1 MIIYFDVV
9 IKSFWG
15 LNAIS
20 KIINNNYQ
28 PGDTIKKNYFTDKRE
43 VAKHMACILSN
54 KLGYTATVTT
64 HTTLLGIMYEVKC
77 TGVFGEQITVSLQVD
92 ADEYNIFTIPYG
104 KGATYGL
111 IPTQVLFINPLYSFD
126 ATIDKRANFL
136 KQNYQP
142 VLDVWDEREECGIVR
157 FLTEATCPK
166 DEERSLS
173 YKELVLCYNSIINN
187 TTNNPLI
194 VGGVILDVVKYT
206 KEAIDA
212 FLMHLEAINVKAS
225 VDGHYTTVV
234 VQPIAVMY
242 KSIKLD

>member
-1 MIIYFDVV
+1 MTIDFDVV
-9 IKSFWG
+9 TKAFCG

-20 KIINNNYQ
+20 HVINNNYQ
-28 PGDTIKKNYFTDKRE
+28 SGDTIMKNYFTDSE
-43 VAKHMACILSN
+43 DVAKYIAYILSN
-54 KLGYTATVTT
+54 KLGYNATVTT
-64 HTTLLGIMYEVKC
+64 HTTLLGIVYEVRFS
-77 TGVFGEQITVSLQVD
+77 GVFGEQITVSLQVD

-136 KQNYQP
+136 KQNDQP
-142 VLDVWDEREECGIVR
+142 VLDVWDEREE
-157 FLTEATCPK
+157 CPK

-173 YKELVLCYNSIINN
+173 YKELVLCYNNIINN
-187 TTNNPLI
+187 TTNNPLM
-194 VGGVILDVVKYT
+194 VGGVTLDVVKYT
-206 KEAIDA
+206 KEAINA

-225 VDGHYTTVV
+225 IDGHYTTVV

>member
-1 MIIYFDVV
+1 MTIDFDVV
-9 IKSFWG
+9 TKAFCG

-20 KIINNNYQ
+20 HVINNNYQ
-28 PGDTIKKNYFTDKRE
+28 SGDTIMKNYFTDSE
-43 VAKHMACILSN
+43 DVAKYMASILSN
-54 KLGYTATVTT
+54 KLGYNATVTT
-64 HTTLLGIMYEVKC
+64 HTTLLGIVYEVRFS
-77 TGVFGEQITVSLQVD
+77 GVFGEQITVSLQVD
-92 ADEYNIFTIPYG
+92 AE
-104 KGATYGL
+104 YGL

-136 KQNYQP
+136 KQNDQP
-142 VLDVWDEREECGIVR
+142 VLDVWDEHEECGIVR

-173 YKELVLCYNSIINN
+173 YKELVLCYNNIINN
-187 TTNNPLI
+187 TTNNPLM
-194 VGGVILDVVKYT
+194 VGGVTLDVVKYT